1 MFFSADAVPED
12 QFDVELIVQCIRSSE
27 SPQTHNQ
34 ALLLLATAAKFF
46 PVSILFFCLISYTMH
61 CYNALLLLQQDFFN
75 SGTKIIVDLVFM
87 SVMNGI
93 ERVVCLSQA
102 CLYAFKGTLSRDGV
116 AIFRP
121 QLKSYSLDKSFSS
134 RFTTHNWFLNET
146 GIH

>member
-1 MFFSADAVPED
+1 MFEIFSLRNSFFSADVVPED

-46 PVSILFFCLISYTMH
+46 PVSIFFCLDSYTIYSYR
-61 CYNALLLLQQDFFN
+61 CSKTFSTVAQKSLQIN
-75 SGTKIIVDLVFM
+75 LVFIPL
-87 SVMNGI
+87 MNGI
-93 ERVVCLSQA
+93 ERVVCLSPV

-121 QLKSYSLDKSFSS
+121 QFKSYPPDKSFS
-134 RFTTHNWFLNET
+134 RR
-146 GIH
+146 

>member
-1 MFFSADAVPED
+1 MFEIFSLRNSFFSADVVPED

-46 PVSILFFCLISYTMH
+46 PVSIQIFPVSILIYCNCCSKTFSTVAQKSLPM
-61 CYNALLLLQQDFFN
+61 NLM
-75 SGTKIIVDLVFM
+75 VFM

-93 ERVVCLSQA
+93 ERVVCLSPV
-102 CLYAFKGTLSRDGV
+102 CLYAFKGTLPRDGV

-121 QLKSYSLDKSFSS
+121 HQKSYPPDKSFS
-134 RFTTHNWFLNET
+134 RR
-146 GIH
+146 